1 MDNPGGGG
9 TTAVVQFDLNG
20 PEAERVVTKIIR
32 RTGSGYGIK
41 LSLADSKILTE
52 VLYAQATV
60 VQVLQGKVR
69 QLQEQLYPLKMVQG
83 TLPAVVEQGSKRWWK
98 PSR

>member
-20 PEAERVVTKIIR
+20 PEAERVVTKIMR
-32 RTGSGYGIK
+32 RVGTGYGIK
-41 LSLADSKILTE
+41 LSIADSKVLTD
-52 VLYAQATV
+52 VLYGQATV
-60 VQVLQGKVR
+60 IQVLQGKVR
-69 QLQEQLYPLKMVQG
+69 QLQEQLHPLI

-98 PSR
+98 PSK

>member
-20 PEAERVVTKIIR
+20 PEAERVVLKIMR
-32 RTGSGYGIK
+32 RVGTGYGIK
-41 LSLADSKILTE
+41 LSIADSKVLTD
-52 VLYAQATV
+52 VLYGQAMRIQILES
-60 VQVLQGKVR
+60 QVRG
-69 QLQEQLYPLKMVQG
+69 LQEIAANVPE
-83 TLPAVVEQGSKRWWK
+83 VVKQGSERWWK